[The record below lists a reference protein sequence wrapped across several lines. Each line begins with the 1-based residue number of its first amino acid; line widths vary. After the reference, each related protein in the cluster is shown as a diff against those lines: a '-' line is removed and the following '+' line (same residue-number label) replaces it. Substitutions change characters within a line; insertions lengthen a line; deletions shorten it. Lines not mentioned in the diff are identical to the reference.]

1 MAGTAARRPRP
12 PATFAR
18 GTGLF
23 LRTLAIVHAIA
34 FASFWSQSA
43 GLVGPHGLLPAV
55 RFLAEARRQLGP
67 SAYWEA
73 PSLCW
78 IFGAGAFLPAA
89 CACGLGLSALLFC
102 GFAPALCLALLWA
115 LYLSLCSAGQIF
127 YDFQW
132 DALLL
137 ETTLVAVFLAPWQW
151 RARLDAVDPPPLARW
166 LAVWLLFRLM
176 VLSGLVK
183 LASGDPTWRHLT
195 ALRFHFETQ
204 PLPTPVAWYAHH
216 LAPEWQ
222 RLACALLFV
231 LEIAVP
237 WALWA
242 PRAWRHPAA
251 LALIGLQGLIAL
263 TGNYTYFNLLTAA
276 LCLPCLDD
284 RWWGRREP
292 IPQTGPARAA
302 ASPALSPAPLLTP
315 SPPLTPSPA
324 RAHGAAPGD
333 RSGPPP
339 RLLRAFVYVAVLCTA
354 LEGLADFIPAV
365 AETPAVGLLA
375 GAVAPFRSLNNYG
388 LFAVM
393 TTERP
398 QLVIEG
404 SDDGHDWREYA
415 LPQQPGELRR
425 RPEFVAPAQPRLDW
439 QLWFAALAP
448 PTQNPWV
455 ETLAV
460 ELLRGNPQVLG
471 LFAGNPFPL
480 HPPHYLRVV
489 RYRYH
494 FTDAAERARTGNWWR
509 RTPDDLY
516 LKPIALR

>member
-1 MAGTAARRPRP
+1 MEGSSAPAGSA

-23 LRTLAIVHAIA
+23 LRALALVHAVA

-43 GLVGPHGLLPAV
+43 GLVGPGGLLPAV
-55 RFLAEARRQLGP
+55 RFFAEAHTQLGAA
-67 SAYWEA
+67 AYWEV

-78 IFGAGAFLPAA
+78 VFGAGSFLPIA
-89 CACGLGLSALLFC
+89 CACGLALSALVFC

-137 ETTLVAVFLAPWQW
+137 EATLIGVFLAPWSW
-151 RARLDAVDPPPLARW
+151 RARLDAVDPPLLARW
-166 LAVWLLFRLM
+166 LVWWLLFRLM
-176 VLSGLVK
+176 LLSGLVK

-195 ALRFHFETQ
+195 ALTFHYETQ

-216 LAPEWQ
+216 LPAGWQ
-222 RLACALLFV
+222 RLSCAVLLGIE
-231 LEIAVP
+231 LLAP
-237 WALWA
+237 WALLA
-242 PRAWRHPAA
+242 PRAWRHSAA

-263 TGNYTYFNLLTAA
+263 TGNYTFFNLLAAA
-276 LCLPCLDD
+276 LGLTCLDD
-284 RWWGRREP
+284 RWWGRRQPSEG
-292 IPQTGPARAA
+292 TGR
-302 ASPALSPAPLLTP
+302 
-315 SPPLTPSPA
+315 
-324 RAHGAAPGD
+324 
-333 RSGPPP
+333 PPP
-339 RLLRAFVYVAVLCTA
+339 RLLRGFAYFAFLCTA
-354 LEGLADFIPAV
+354 LEGLADFVPAV
-365 AETPAVGLLA
+365 AGAPAVAFLA
-375 GAVAPFRSLNNYG
+375 GTVAPFRSLNNYG

-398 QLVIEG
+398 ELVFQG
-404 SDDGHDWREYA
+404 SDDGRDWRDYE
-415 LPQQPGELRR
+415 LPDQPGDLHR

-439 QLWFAALAP
+439 QLWFAALQP
-448 PTQNPWV
+448 PAQNPWV
-455 ETLAV
+455 ETLGV
-460 ELLRGNPQVLG
+460 ELLRGNPQVLAR
-471 LFAGNPFPL
+471 FARNPFPRQ
-480 HPPHYLRVV
+480 PPHYLRVV

>member
-1 MAGTAARRPRP
+1 V
-12 PATFAR
+12 
-18 GTGLF
+18 
-23 LRTLAIVHAIA
+23 VHAVA

-55 RFLAEARRQLGP
+55 QFFAAARSQLGAG
-67 SAYWEA
+67 AYWEA

-78 IFGAGAFLPAA
+78 IFGAGTFLPVA
-89 CACGLGLSALLFC
+89 CACGLALSALLFC
-102 GFAPALCLALLWA
+102 GLAPALCLALLWA

-137 ETTLVAVFLAPWQW
+137 ETTLVAIFLAPWRW

-166 LAVWLLFRLM
+166 LAWWLLFRLM

-195 ALRFHFETQ
+195 ALGFHFETQ

-216 LAPEWQ
+216 LAPGFL
-222 RLACALLFV
+222 RLACALLLAV
-231 LEIAVP
+231 EIAVP

-242 PRAWRHPAA
+242 PRAWRHSAA
-251 LALIGLQGLIAL
+251 LTLIGLQVLIAL
-263 TGNYTYFNLLTAA
+263 TGNYTFFNLLTAA

-284 RWWGRREP
+284 RWWGRTEP
-292 IPQTGPARAA
+292 GHQASPSRAEA
-302 ASPALSPAPLLTP
+302 SQAGSTAPPITSSPAL
-315 SPPLTPSPA
+315 
-324 RAHGAAPGD
+324 AHRAAPGD
-333 RSGPPP
+333 RGGLPP
-339 RLLRAFVYVAVLCTA
+339 RLLRGFVYFAVLCTA
-354 LEGLADFIPAV
+354 LEALADFVPAV
-365 AETPAVGLLA
+365 AETPAVGMLA

-398 QLVIEG
+398 ELIIEG

-415 LPQQPGELRR
+415 LPQQPGDPHR
-425 RPEFVAPAQPRLDW
+425 RPEFVAPGQPRLDW

-448 PTQNPWV
+448 PAQNPWV
-455 ETLAV
+455 ETLGV

-471 LFAGNPFPL
+471 LFSRNPFPL

-489 RYRYH
+489 RYQYH
-494 FTDAAERARTGNWWR
+494 FTDAAERARTGTWWR
-509 RTPDDLY
+509 RSPDDLY

>member
-1 MAGTAARRPRP
+1 MEGTAARRLRP

-23 LRTLAIVHAIA
+23 LRALAIVHAIA

-55 RFLAEARRQLGP
+55 RFFAEARRQLGA

-78 IFGAGAFLPAA
+78 IFGAGSFLPAA
-89 CACGLGLSALLFC
+89 CASGLTLSALLFC
-102 GFAPALCLALLWA
+102 GIAPALCLALLWA
-115 LYLSLCSAGQIF
+115 LYLSLCCAGQIF

-137 ETTLVAVFLAPWQW
+137 EATLIGVFLAPWTW
-151 RARLDAVDPPPLARW
+151 RSRLDEVDPPPLARW
-166 LAVWLLFRLM
+166 LGWWLLFRLM

-183 LASGDPTWRHLT
+183 LASGDPTWRHLS
-195 ALRFHFETQ
+195 ALGFHFETQ

-216 LAPEWQ
+216 LAPGWQ
-222 RLACALLFV
+222 RLACALLFA
-231 LEIAVP
+231 LELAVP

-242 PRAWRHPAA
+242 PRTWRHSAA

-263 TGNYTYFNLLTAA
+263 TGNYTYFNLLAAA

-284 RWWGRREP
+284 AWWGRRGRGGRASP
-292 IPQTGPARAA
+292 SPADSPPTRSPLPSSSLSAA
-302 ASPALSPAPLLTP
+302 AS
-315 SPPLTPSPA
+315 
-324 RAHGAAPGD
+324 GDPGLP
-333 RSGPPP
+333 RRGEGTKGPPP
-339 RLLRAFVYVAVLCTA
+339 RLLRGFVYFAVLCTA

-365 AETPAVGLLA
+365 ADTPAVGMLA

-415 LPQQPGELRR
+415 LPQQPGELHR

-448 PTQNPWV
+448 PANNPWV
-455 ETLAV
+455 ETLGV

-471 LFAGNPFPL
+471 LFSGNPFPL
-480 HPPHYLRVV
+480 HPPRYLRVV
-489 RYRYH
+489 RYQYH

-509 RTPDDLY
+509 RTPEDLY